1 MLRVLA
7 IDPGTSHTGLALV
20 DEYGI
25 NCAQTIHG
33 RGGSLG
39 TDNALIIERCEQIAD
54 EVERLCI
61 SWPHDVVVIEG
72 YEPFV
77 HQGRVNAQAAT
88 QTPILVGAICDRL
101 RHENLHP
108 QYSSVVLRQSG
119 GVYGLYGIRAKGMDA
134 KLARVKLMEKVA
146 GGTKCRTDHERAAA
160 AHALW
165 YLAEEARLF
174 DI

>member
-7 IDPGTSHTGLALV
+7 IDPGTRHTGLALV

-25 NCAQTIHG
+25 SCAQTIQG

-54 EVERLCI
+54 EVERLCLC
-61 SWPHDVVVIEG
+61 WPHDVVVLEG

-77 HQGRVNAQAAT
+77 RDGRVNAGSAL
-88 QTPILVGAICDRL
+88 QTPMLVSYIAAKLRGENIHLQYSREVL
-101 RHENLHP
+101 RHA
-108 QYSSVVLRQSG
+108 G
-119 GVYGLYGIRAKGMDA
+119 GIYALYGIKAKGREPEECRKA
-134 KLARVKLMEKVA
+134 LMEKVA
-146 GGTKCRTDHERAAA
+146 GGSKCHTDHERAAA

-165 YLAEEARLF
+165 YIAEHQRLF